1 MRNSLRPRPDP
12 VALLKA
18 TLRTARYHLA
28 DLAGMV
34 RPLKLRIGLTNR
46 CNARC
51 IMCNIWQQED
61 NTAPALPH
69 EIKVEELDTIFS
81 RNSRFFGALRH
92 ISLTG
97 GEPTLRRDFVEIWR
111 VLHKH
116 FPDLN
121 MSFNSNG
128 FSTAK
133 IVGYVEEILKFHPRL
148 TVMISLD
155 GMGENHDRVR
165 GVKRVFA
172 HTFAT
177 LQAIAA
183 MRPTNP
189 LLKVEVNYVM
199 TPYNVDDCL
208 DLFAYCR
215 EHKIAFNPIYCV
227 QGELYFNE
235 SQDNVSLPE
244 EARRRYLEHFTKI
257 LEEDDSLQTR
267 EIVDQLL
274 NRPRDFDCWA
284 GRTTILIEENCNV
297 YPNGG
302 CPSNFLMGNLR
313 DYDYS
318 FAELLASPQAQEV
331 LAKAKRCRICR
342 LSCETMTTLQY
353 PEALAGYRK
362 SRELPMLNGKSAE
375 PAR

>member
-1 MRNSLRPRPDP
+1 MRNTLRPKPDP
-12 VALLKA
+12 LGYLRAF
-18 TLRTARYHLA
+18 LRTARFHVR
-28 DLAGMV
+28 DWAGLT

-51 IMCNIWQQED
+51 IMCNIWKQED
-61 NTAPALPH
+61 NTAPSLPH
-69 EIKVEELDTIFS
+69 EIRVDELDLIFTK
-81 RNSRFFGALRH
+81 NADFFSSLRH

-128 FSTAK
+128 FSTARL
-133 IVGYVEEILKFHPRL
+133 VSCVEEIVKFHPRL

-165 GVKRVFA
+165 GVKRVFQ
-172 HTFAT
+172 HTMAT
-177 LQAIAA
+177 IEAVAA
-183 MRPTNP
+183 MRTANP
-189 LLKVEVNYVM
+189 LLKLEINYVM
-199 TPYNVDDCL
+199 TPLNVDDCL
-208 DLFAYCR
+208 TLFRYCR
-215 EHKIAFNPIYCV
+215 SHRIAFNPIYCV

-235 SQDNVSLPE
+235 GEDNVTLPAD
-244 EARRRYLEHFTKI
+244 ARARYLEQFQAI
-257 LEEDDSLQTR
+257 LAEDDSLQTR
-267 EIVDQLL
+267 EIIDQLL
-274 NRPRDFDCWA
+274 DQPRDFDCWA

-297 YPNGG
+297 FPNGG
-302 CPSNFLMGNLR
+302 CPSDFLMGNLR
-313 DYDYS
+313 DFDYS
-318 FAELLASPQAQEV
+318 FKDLLASPQARRV
-331 LAKAKRCRICR
+331 LQKAKRCRICR

-362 SRELPMLNGKSAE
+362 SRKLPDFPDDTTCGE
-375 PAR
+375 

>member
-1 MRNSLRPRPDP
+1 MRN
-12 VALLKA
+12 
-18 TLRTARYHLA
+18 TLRAKSDPLGLAKAALRTVRYHVR
-28 DLAGMV
+28 DWAGMV

-51 IMCNIWQQED
+51 VMCNIWKQED

-69 EIKVEELDTIFS
+69 EISVEELDTILT
-81 RNSRFFGALRH
+81 RNARLLAELRH
-92 ISLTG
+92 VSLTG

-111 VLHKH
+111 VLHRH
-116 FPDLN
+116 FPSLN

-133 IVGYVEEILKFHPRL
+133 IVRYVEEILSFHPRL

-165 GVKRVFA
+165 GLPRVFQ

-177 LQAIAA
+177 VQALAA
-183 MRPTNP
+183 LRPANP
-189 LLKVEVNYVM
+189 HFKLEINYVM
-199 TPYNVDDCL
+199 TPLNVDDCL
-208 DLFAYCR
+208 ELFRYCR
-215 EHKIAFNPIYCV
+215 DNRIAFNPIYCV

-235 SQDNVSLPE
+235 ATDNVTLPA
-244 EARRRYLEHFTKI
+244 EARARYLEHFKSI

-274 NRPRDFDCWA
+274 DRPRDFDCWA
-284 GRTTILIEENCNV
+284 GRTMILIEENCNV
-297 YPNGG
+297 FPNGG
-302 CPSNFLMGNLR
+302 CPQDFLMGNLR
-313 DYDYS
+313 EFDYS
-318 FAELLASPQAQEV
+318 LEELLASPRAQAV
-331 LAKAKRCRICR
+331 LQKARSCRMCR

-362 SRELPMLNGKSAE
+362 SRELPLGNGHSAGD
-375 PAR
+375 

>member
-1 MRNSLRPRPDP
+1 
-12 VALLKA
+12 
-18 TLRTARYHLA
+18 ARYHVA
-28 DLAGMV
+28 DLVGSV

-69 EIKVEELDTIFS
+69 EIRVDELDTIFT
-81 RNSRFFGALRH
+81 RNARFLSDLRH

-97 GEPTLRRDFVEIWR
+97 GEPTLRRDFVEIWH
-111 VLHKH
+111 VLHRH
-116 FPDLN
+116 FPELN

-165 GVKRVFA
+165 GVKRVFQ

-177 LQAIAA
+177 LEAVAA
-183 MRPTNP
+183 MRPANP

-208 DLFAYCR
+208 ELFHYCR
-215 EHKIAFNPIYCV
+215 EHNIAFNPIYCV

-235 SQDNVSLPE
+235 SVDNVSLPE
-244 EARRRYLEHFTKI
+244 EARQRYAEHFAKI

-302 CPSNFLMGNLR
+302 CPSDFLMGNLR
-313 DYDYS
+313 DFDYS
-318 FAELLASPQAQEV
+318 FTELLAAPQAKKV
-331 LAKAKRCRICR
+331 LAKAKHCRICR

-362 SRELPMLNGKSAE
+362 SRELPFAN
-375 PAR
+375 R

>member
-1 MRNSLRPRPDP
+1 MRNTLRQKPDP
-12 VALLKA
+12 LAYVKA
-18 TLRTARYHLA
+18 ALRTARFHFA
-28 DLAGMV
+28 DWAGVV

-51 IMCNIWQQED
+51 IMCNIWKQED

-69 EIKVEELDTIFS
+69 EIRVEELDTIFE
-81 RNSRFFGALRH
+81 RNKSFLRDLRH

-97 GEPTLRRDFVEIWR
+97 GEPTLRRDFVEIWH

-116 FPDLN
+116 FPDMN

-155 GMGENHDRVR
+155 GMGESHDRVR
-165 GVKRVFA
+165 GLKRVFQ

-177 LQAIAA
+177 VEAIAA
-183 MRPTNP
+183 MRAAYP
-189 LLKVEVNYVM
+189 LLKLEINYVM
-199 TPYNVDDCL
+199 TPFNFDDCL
-208 DLFAYCR
+208 KLFHYCR
-215 EHKIAFNPIYCV
+215 QNKIAFNPIYCV

-235 SQDNVSLPE
+235 DEDNVSLPE
-244 EARRRYLEHFTKI
+244 DVRERYLDHFSRI
-257 LEEDDSLQTR
+257 LAEDDSLQTR

-274 NRPRDFDCWA
+274 DRPRDFDCWA
-284 GRTTILIEENCNV
+284 GRTIILIEDNCNV

-302 CPSNFLMGNLR
+302 CPSDFLMGNLR

-318 FAELLASPQAQEV
+318 FSELLASPQAQAV
-331 LAKAKRCRICR
+331 LRKAKSCRICR

-362 SRELPMLNGKSAE
+362 SRELPLAQE
-375 PAR
+375 RTL